1 MRKYLETTFIIDT
14 DNEFIQKTAHDIT
27 SNCQN
32 NREKAVN
39 LFYFV
44 RDQIAY
50 NLYVDRHLPKH
61 FVASAT
67 LTRGQGFCIQK
78 AVVLVALCRTLS
90 IPGRLGFA
98 VIRNHLMPEK
108 LARVLVSNEIPDHGY
123 AELHIEGKWVKATPA
138 FDLTT
143 CHEHRIVP
151 VDFDGV
157 NDAVFHRFNQ
167 DGALHIEYVKD
178 HGRYADLPVVEI
190 EKWVASAITPE
201 AQKMILNGRYPWQ
214 ED

>member
-1 MRKYLETTFIIDT
+1 MRKYLEPTFIIDS
-14 DNEFIQKTAHDIT
+14 DNEFVQKTAHDIT
-27 SNCQN
+27 SNSQN

-39 LFYFV
+39 LFYLV

-50 NLYVDRHLPKH
+50 NLHVNRHLPEH
-61 FVASAT
+61 FLANAT
-67 LTRGQGFCIQK
+67 LRRGQGFCIQK
-78 AVVLVALCRTLS
+78 AVVLVALSRALD

-108 LARVLVSNEIPDHGY
+108 LASFLASNEIPDHGF
-123 AELHIEGKWVKATPA
+123 AELYLEGKWVKATPA

-143 CHEHRIVP
+143 CHEHRILP

-157 NDAVFHRFNQ
+157 NDAIFHRLNQ

-178 HGRYADLPVVEI
+178 HGRYSDLPVVEI

-214 ED
+214 EG